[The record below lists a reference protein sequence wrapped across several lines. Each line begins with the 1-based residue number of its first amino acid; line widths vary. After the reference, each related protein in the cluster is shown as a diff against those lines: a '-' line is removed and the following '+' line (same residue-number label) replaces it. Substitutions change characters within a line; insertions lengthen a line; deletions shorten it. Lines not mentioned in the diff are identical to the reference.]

1 MAVKTFTT
9 GEVLTAADTNTY
21 LANSGLVYISDTAFT
36 ASSAVNVSSVFSST
50 FDNYRLVIT
59 WLQNTSNANLTM
71 KLRDSG
77 GDISTNYGSD
87 MAGQYYNSGVFT
99 FAGYNN
105 TANETQ
111 TSIFVGNVVST
122 HYGQTAYD
130 IFSPNLARPTV
141 GQGVFY
147 TSNASATLTRVTTFA
162 SFRHTASTA
171 CTGFS
176 LIPSAGTITGKVQLY
191 GYRQA

>member
-21 LANSGLVYISDTAFT
+21 LANSGLVYISDTAFS
-36 ASSAVNVSSVFSST
+36 ASSAVNVSNVFSST
-50 FDNYRLVIT
+50 YENYRIMIS
-59 WLQNTSNANLTM
+59 WLQNTSPANLTM

-77 GDISTNYGSD
+77 GDISTNYGSN
-87 MAGQYYNSGVFT
+87 MSGQYYNSGVST

-111 TSIFVGNVVST
+111 TSIFIGQSAAT
-122 HYGQTAYD
+122 YYGYTLFD
-130 IFSPNLARPTV
+130 IFSPNLAVATV
-141 GQGVFY
+141 GQGQFY
-147 TSNASATLTRVTTFA
+147 ASNASATLTRVTTFA
-162 SFRHTASTA
+162 SFRHTAATA

-176 LIPSAGTITGKVQLY
+176 LIPSAGTITGNVRLY